1 VLVVTA
7 WNVTLASAL
16 RIRDL
21 GRPGDEVPSSGFDA
35 ECFDAEYWLG
45 RAEEVRRHATT
56 MIDPRVRREMFLI
69 AAGYE
74 LLARHAVSAGAKI
87 PQ

>member
-1 VLVVTA
+1 M
-7 WNVTLASAL
+7 
-16 RIRDL
+16 
-21 GRPGDEVPSSGFDA
+21 PSSG
-35 ECFDAEYWLG
+35 FDAEYWLG

-74 LLARHAVSAGAKI
+74 LLARHAEERTRRPS
-87 PQ
+87 QWE